1 MDTPWWAKI
10 LLILIVVSVV
20 YSFTLDLEFL
30 GKIVIIFQT
39 LFMSLMI
46 LALRTSLLSFY
57 KMSNITTNEFHPKY
71 LNPQYKIKKL
81 SMLNLKILVYSN
93 CGFFEK
99 SYINFYENNPEVGRL
114 LNGIQMPPQEIRDL
128 DRKPYYLLA
137 TYSMRQCIDCAL
149 WAFLFT
155 VMNIVIEFIKF
166 F

>member
-10 LLILIVVSVV
+10 ILILIVVSSV
-20 YSFTLDLEFL
+20 YLLTLDLEFL
-30 GKIVIIFQT
+30 GKIVIILQA
-39 LFMSLMI
+39 LFTSLMI

-57 KMSNITTNEFHPKY
+57 KMANITTAEFHPKH

-81 SMLNLKILVYSN
+81 SMFNLKIFIYSN
-93 CGFFEK
+93 FGFFEK
-99 SYINFYENNPEVGRL
+99 SYVKFYENNSEIGRL
-114 LNGIQMPPQEIRDL
+114 LNGIQMVPQEIGDL

-155 VMNIVIEFIKF
+155 VMNIVIEVIKF